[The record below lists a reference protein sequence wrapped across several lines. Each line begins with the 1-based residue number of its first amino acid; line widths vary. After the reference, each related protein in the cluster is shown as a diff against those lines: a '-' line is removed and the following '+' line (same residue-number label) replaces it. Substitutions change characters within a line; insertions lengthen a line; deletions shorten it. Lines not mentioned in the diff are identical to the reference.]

1 MNEELMAEISE
12 LCVTACEKYPDD
24 NAVSF
29 FFFTIVTCNV
39 RPQLIRLVFCSLL
52 AEQN

>member
-29 FFFTIVTCNV
+29 LFLTIVMCNV

-52 AEQN
+52 VEQN